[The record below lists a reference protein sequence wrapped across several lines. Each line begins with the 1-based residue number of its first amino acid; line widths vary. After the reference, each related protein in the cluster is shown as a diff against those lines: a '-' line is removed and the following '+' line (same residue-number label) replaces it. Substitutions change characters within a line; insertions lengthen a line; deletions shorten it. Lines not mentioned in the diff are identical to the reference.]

1 MSIRLTASGL
11 SLKTPD
17 HRSLVEALDLVVAR
31 EVTGLVGANGAGK
44 STLLR
49 ALAGKVA
56 ASQGSV
62 TCNGRLGWLAQIS
75 ADAPG
80 SVADALG
87 ITDSLARLD
96 RITKGR
102 AQEDDLDLANWSLAA
117 DAEAAL
123 AKVGLDELP
132 LAHPLNSLS
141 GGQRAR
147 VMLASAWLGAPDI
160 LLMDEPTN
168 NLDREGREAVHAL
181 MRDWPGGLVVARPD
195 RALLE
200 RVDRILALEGAGW
213 RLFGG
218 PWSAYQADRNARRHR
233 ADLAFTRA
241 EARLRAV
248 NRSRQAAEAR
258 LARRARSGK
267 AMRRDGSQP
276 KMLLNAMKA
285 QSEATGARLSGE
297 AARRAED
304 AQASRDTAEAA
315 RTHGP
320 KLNVKAP
327 STETP
332 QGRVML
338 DFETVSFAYDATPV
352 IDGLSFVLQGG
363 ERIALEGPNGSGKT
377 TVLRLAEG
385 LVSPTAGEIRRGG
398 GRLARLDQMV
408 SDLDPALSAVEA
420 LRARYPDLSVNDAH
434 AALAQFDLRG
444 KASEKPLSV
453 LSGGER
459 LRVGLAG
466 VLSGE
471 PPAILIMDEP
481 TNHLDLDAIEALEAA
496 LQAYQGTLIAV
507 SHDEAFL
514 KAIGIDRRIRLEPP
528 RSQNADRG

>member
-17 HRSLVEALDLVVAR
+17 HYSLIETLDLVVER

-49 ALAGKVA
+49 ALAGQVA

-62 TCNGRLGWLAQIS
+62 TCNGRLGWLAQMS
-75 ADAPG
+75 ADTPG
-80 SVADALG
+80 GVVDALG
-87 ITDSLARLD
+87 IADELARLD
-96 RITKGR
+96 RITTGR
-102 AQEDDLDLANWSLAA
+102 AHKHDLDLANWSLPA

-123 AKVGLDELP
+123 AKVGLDDLP
-132 LAHPLNSLS
+132 LDRPLTTLS

-147 VMLASAWLGAPDI
+147 VMLASAWISAPNI

-168 NLDREGREAVHAL
+168 NLDHEGREAVYAL
-181 MRDWPGGLVVARPD
+181 MRDWPGGLVVASHD

-200 RVDRILALEGAGW
+200 RVDRILALENTGW

-218 PWSAYQADRNARRHR
+218 NWSAYAADRDARR
-233 ADLAFTRA
+233 DRA
-241 EARLRAV
+241 EAAYNRAEVQLRAV
-248 NRSRQAAEAR
+248 YRSREQAEAR

-267 AMRRDGSQP
+267 AMRQDGSQP
-276 KMLLNAMKA
+276 KMLLDAMKA
-285 QSEATGARLSGE
+285 KSEATGARLSGE
-297 AARRAED
+297 AARRAEA
-304 AQASRDTAEAA
+304 AQATRDTADAA
-315 RTHGP
+315 RTRRP

-327 STETP
+327 SVEAP

-338 DFETVSFAYDATPV
+338 AFEGVSFAYGAAPV
-352 IDGLSFVLQGG
+352 IDGLSFVVHGG
-363 ERIALEGPNGSGKT
+363 ERIALEGPNGCGKT

-385 LVSPTAGEIRRGG
+385 RLSATTGEIRRGR

-420 LRARYPDLSVNDAH
+420 LRARYSDLTANDAH

-444 KASEKPLSV
+444 EASEKPASV

-466 VLSGE
+466 VLGGE
-471 PPAILIMDEP
+471 PPAVLILDEP
-481 TNHLDLDAIEALEAA
+481 TNHLDLDAIEALESA
-496 LQAYQGTLIAV
+496 LQVFQGTLIAV
-507 SHDEAFL
+507 SHDEGFL
-514 KAIGIDRRIRLEPP
+514 EAMGIDRRIRLEP
-528 RSQNADRG
+528 R

>member
-11 SLKTPD
+11 SLITPA
-17 HRSLVEALDLVVAR
+17 RRILVENLDLVVAR
-31 EVTGLVGANGAGK
+31 EATGLVGANGAGK

-49 ALAGKVA
+49 ALAGQVL

-62 TCNGRLGWLAQIS
+62 TRNGRLGWLAQIS
-75 ADAPG
+75 ANGPG

-87 ITDSLARLD
+87 IADELTRLE
-96 RITKGR
+96 RITAGET
-102 AQEDDLDLANWSLAA
+102 QDSDFDLANWCLPA

-123 AKVGLDELP
+123 AKVGLHD
-132 LAHPLNSLS
+132 LALTHPVDSLS

-147 VMLASAWLGAPDI
+147 VMLASAWLSAPDI

-168 NLDREGREAVHAL
+168 NLDCEGREAVHAL
-181 MRDWPGGLVVARPD
+181 MRDWPGGLVVASHD

-200 RVDRILALEGAGW
+200 RVDRILALESTGW

-218 PWSAYQADRNARRHR
+218 TWSAYEADRDARRER
-233 ADLAFTRA
+233 AETTYNRA
-241 EARLRAV
+241 EAQLIAL
-248 NRSRQAAEAR
+248 NRSREEAMAR
-258 LARRARSGK
+258 LTRRARSGK
-267 AMRRDGSQP
+267 AMRQDGSQP

-285 QSEATGARLSGE
+285 KSEATGARLSGE
-297 AARRAED
+297 TARRSKA
-304 AQASRDTAEAA
+304 AQAARDTADAA
-315 RTHGP
+315 RPRSP

-327 STETP
+327 SSQTP
-332 QGRVML
+332 RGRVML
-338 DFETVSFAYDATPV
+338 AFESVSFAYDATPV
-352 IDGLSFVLQGG
+352 IDGLSFILDGG

-420 LRARYPDLSVNDAH
+420 LRARYPELSLNDAH

-444 KASEKPLSV
+444 KASEKPVSV

-459 LRVGLAG
+459 LRAGLAG
-466 VLSGE
+466 VLGGE
-471 PPAILIMDEP
+471 PPALLILDEP
-481 TNHLDLDAIEALEAA
+481 TNHLDLDAIEALESAVN
-496 LQAYQGTLIAV
+496 AYQGTLIAV

-514 KAIGIDRRIRLEPP
+514 KAIGIDWRIRLEP
-528 RSQNADRG
+528 R